1 MGITEKFSRLK
12 KQIVTRSNGINL
24 ALTLAT
30 VLLYSAL
37 FPPIEIS
44 WLAFVALVPWL
55 TLVFRCGP
63 REQVVFS
70 FLAGL
75 GFYLLNVTWILPITI
90 PGYISMSIYLAL
102 YWPVAGVLI
111 RALYQRWSLPL
122 VLVVPLVWVA
132 LEYIRGLGPLG
143 FQWFYLGHSQA
154 DNLSLIQI
162 ADLGGAYAVSFM
174 LALINVALFEWIC
187 FRKISSFRHKLFN
200 FSTASL
206 ILISTLLYGQ
216 WRLSQNTTRPGP
228 AISVIQEDFP
238 MFVEGDSP
246 DIYDVFDGHLQ
257 LSFRAAS
264 DKPDLIVWPETSI
277 GVSINPEFLVAKPE
291 KKRYQYEQPHSEVFV
306 KTLKEL
312 AEAANSYL
320 IVGALSKNF
329 NLPGHYPEVD
339 KYNSAIIYDRKG
351 NYTDRYDK
359 IRPVLFGEVVPF
371 RYSIPW
377 LYRFLNENM
386 TPYGKD
392 GYEYSLT
399 QGQTLKRFTLSTPA
413 GDFRYAIAIC
423 YEDTMADLVRENARP
438 NDHKKPIDFLVNLS
452 NDGWFNHSSE
462 LPQHLK
468 ISVFRA
474 VENRLAIARSVN
486 TGISGFINP
495 DGSIEKVVR
504 NGTKLYGS
512 GIRGHLTHQ
521 IKIDSRVTL
530 YSRLGDWP
538 ARLLTPAVFL
548 IALVNPNWLKRR
560 TKESTHDVPQ

>member
-1 MGITEKFSRLK
+1 MSIAEKFSRLK
-12 KQIVTRSNGINL
+12 KQICTRSNGINL

-44 WLAFVALVPWL
+44 WLAFIALVPWL
-55 TLVFRCGP
+55 MLILRCGP
-63 REQVVFS
+63 REQFVFS
-70 FLAGL
+70 SLAGL
-75 GFYLLNVTWILPITI
+75 GFYLLNVTWIVPITI

-102 YWPVAGVLI
+102 YWPVSGVLI
-111 RALYQRWSLPL
+111 RALYRRWSMPL
-122 VLVVPLVWVA
+122 VLAVPLVWVA
-132 LEYIRGLGPLG
+132 MEYIRGLGPLG

-154 DNLSLIQI
+154 ENLSLIQI

-174 LALINVALFEWIC
+174 LVLINTVIFELIQ
-187 FRKISSFRHKLFN
+187 FRKTLSYRHKLLD
-200 FSTASL
+200 FSAAAAVFIATV
-206 ILISTLLYGQ
+206 LYGQ
-216 WRLSQNTTRPGP
+216 WRLAQNTMRPGP
-228 AISVIQEDFP
+228 VVSVVQEDFP

-277 GVSINPEFLVAKPE
+277 GVSINPEFLNAKPE

-312 AEAANSYL
+312 SQAANSYL
-320 IVGALSKNF
+320 IVGALSKNL
-329 NLPGHYPEVD
+329 NPPGHYPEVD
-339 KYNSAIIYDRKG
+339 KYNSAIIYDRMG
-351 NYTDRYDK
+351 NFSDRYDK

-399 QGQTLKRFTLSTPA
+399 QGHTLKRFTLPTPT

-438 NDHKKPIDFLVNLS
+438 SDNKKPIDFLVNLS

-474 VENRLAIARSVN
+474 IENRLAIARSVN

-495 DGSIEKVVR
+495 DGSIESVVR
-504 NGTKLYGS
+504 NGSRLYGS

-521 IKIDSRVTL
+521 IKVDSRITL

-548 IALVNPNWLKRR
+548 IALVNPHWLRR
-560 TKESTHDVPQ
+560 KTKESTHDVP